1 MQRIWLPK
9 GDAGPNPRR
18 RTSPRTPE
26 TSRRKTPWVIVPA
39 ERKRPTSWLA
49 PRCACAGASSP
60 LRRRALGVVR
70 LVSPATP
77 LAAPG
82 AARPESELLRLLHH
96 GRLRQRPQGL
106 LLLVRGRLHPHRGQH
121 IGRAPDVRHVDAA
134 AAERASQRRRSRAA
148 ALLPAAVVEE
158 LDPTIGAESVA
169 GDIMHGAVPAV
180 WWNKCVHLVLEAD
193 HALLCSS
200 PHEVQRCRGA
210 RCKPAVV
217 MGGSACSHGRVFNI
231 VEVFHKQVAFVD
243 SHKGPFVLVVATVPA
258 YITGEVVVGGYG
270 RLWSLLAHHCRES
283 WV

>member
-1 MQRIWLPK
+1 MFRLPT
-9 GDAGPNPRR
+9 AHTRLA
-18 RTSPRTPE
+18 PRTP
-26 TSRRKTPWVIVPA
+26 SP
-39 ERKRPTSWLA
+39 EREVLCGGGLCQRT
-49 PRCACAGASSP
+49 AS
-60 LRRRALGVVR
+60 LD
-70 LVSPATP
+70 
-77 LAAPG
+77 
-82 AARPESELLRLLHH
+82 
-96 GRLRQRPQGL
+96 
-106 LLLVRGRLHPHRGQH
+106 VRGRLHPNRGQH
-121 IGRAPDVRHVDAA
+121 IGRSPDIWHVNPPAA
-134 AAERASQRRRSRAA
+134 QWAGQPGRSYAT